1 MRKIHLISLFLFI
14 FVTCSYGSIFVPFN
28 QKEVSYM
35 GRVEKVEN
43 QYAKIYWP
51 GTSVT
56 INFKGTELKAVL
68 KNGKEETYFY
78 AIVDGNEKEA
88 KKVKADTVQ
97 SSILLATGLKNTNH
111 SVQLFKL
118 SNNTSYTDFYGF
130 ELVDGSTVLN
140 PAPLPKRKIEFYGNS
155 ITAGHGVDVLPG
167 QDDSGSPEYFNN
179 YWTYAALT
187 SRHFNAQYSCI
198 SRSGIGV
205 MVSWFPIIMPEM
217 YDRLNPE
224 DPTSKWDFSKYTPD
238 IVVIN
243 LFQNDMWLTAS
254 PTHPEF
260 KARFGTTPPD
270 VPTIILSYQNFVKSI
285 RAKYPDATIICVL
298 GSMNATEKGSP
309 WPGYIEKAVDGL
321 SDSKIL
327 THFFPYKNTPGHPK
341 VAEQK
346 VMADDLIGFIEKNI
360 KW

>member
-224 DPTSKWDFSKYTPD
+224 VPSSKWDFSKYTPD

-254 PTHPEF
+254 PNHPEF

-341 VAEQK
+341 VSEQK